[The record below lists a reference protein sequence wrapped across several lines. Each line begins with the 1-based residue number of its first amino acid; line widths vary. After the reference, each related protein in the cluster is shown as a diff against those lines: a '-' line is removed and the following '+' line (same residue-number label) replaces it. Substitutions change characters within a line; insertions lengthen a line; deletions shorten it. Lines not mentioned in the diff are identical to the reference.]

1 MSQII
6 KFLMIIFL
14 LVVVAVNSNDKVE
27 TKVLEN
33 EIPLCPPFC

>member
-6 KFLMIIFL
+6 KFLMIILL

-27 TKVLEN
+27 TKFLDN
-33 EIPLCPPFC
+33 EIALCPPFC